1 VNIKELSAQVS
12 VSEQISINDLADLKS
27 MGFTTVICNRPDGEE
42 FGQPTF
48 AEIADA
54 AQANGMDA
62 KFIPIVPGAAMN
74 NESAAFKQAMDDAN
88 GPILAYCRSG
98 ARSTMLW
105 MASK

>member
-1 VNIKELSAQVS
+1 VNIKELSPALS
-12 VSEQISINDLADLKS
+12 VSGQISIADLPQLKAQ
-27 MGFTTVICNRPDGEE
+27 GFKTIICNRPDGEDM
-42 FGQPTF
+42 GQPTF

-54 AQANGMDA
+54 AQAQGLEV
-62 KFIPIVPGAAMN
+62 KFIPILPGAPMN
-74 NESAAFKQAMDDAN
+74 GEAEQFRLAMDEMA

>member
-1 VNIKELSAQVS
+1 MNIKELSPDVS
-12 VSEQISINDLADLKS
+12 VSEQITIADLPLIKAT
-27 MGFTTVICNRPDGEE
+27 GFGAIICNRPDGEE

-54 AQANGMDA
+54 AQEHGLEAR
-62 KFIPIVPGAAMN
+62 FIPIVPGAPMN
-74 NESAAFKQAMDDAN
+74 YETVAFAQAMAEMT